1 MDRYQSTLE
10 KLRHMLEGWSVENG
24 GRLPAERELA
34 NQLGV
39 GRRVLRRALSVLEA
53 DGLISRQQGRG
64 TFITK
69 RPESSVNGSYEPA
82 GDVAAPA
89 TIIAHPS
96 VNWLTQRGTP
106 MELVELRLNIEPIMA
121 RLAALR
127 SSQMDVEDL
136 QMLARRTREARNHE
150 DYQIADL
157 AFHRKIAELS
167 RNSLFLI
174 LFDSLC
180 GALRDE
186 AMRRF
191 GENGHCFK
199 RQANHV
205 RFHESIAEAVAKR
218 DPELAERLMQDHLAD
233 VHQSLFVTAM
243 PAGYRQWREAQAG

>member
-1 MDRYQSTLE
+1 
-10 KLRHMLEGWSVENG
+10 MLEGWSRDNG

-34 NQLGV
+34 DQLGV
-39 GRRVLRRALSVLEA
+39 GRRVLRRALGALEA
-53 DGLISRQQGRG
+53 DGLISRRQGSG
-64 TFITK
+64 TFVAN
-69 RPESSVNGSYEPA
+69 RREPPIA
-82 GDVAAPA
+82 SRSETADEVAPRS
-89 TIIAHPS
+89 TVIAHPN

-127 SSQMDVEDL
+127 SSQIDVESL
-136 QMLARRTREARNHE
+136 RALARESRDARNHE
-150 DYQIADL
+150 DYQAADL

-167 RNSLFLI
+167 RNSLLLI

-199 RQANHV
+199 RQADHV
-205 RFHESIAEAVAKR
+205 RFHESIAEAVAQR